1 MDDVLYTPPLLSL
14 NCNTAFNFELNEWQ
28 EKSKKFFS
36 KRRGNKGSSWEEHYV
51 TYLCSPLMLDK
62 NGKACEVIRFAD
74 S

>member
-36 KRRGNKGSSWEEHYV
+36 KREKHYV
-51 TYLCSPLMLDK
+51 TYLCSPMMLDK